1 MGVFLQNYLRRGKEN
16 ISVYISGF
24 DNHDCNSQDPH
35 RSRPSSEYL
44 VDENVYPS
52 REAALEDAIRFL
64 VAMKGKLY
72 NRIEIQEILSRHITV
87 PSDKI
92 LQDVR
97 QEEEL

>member
-1 MGVFLQNYLRRGKEN
+1 MAVTVKIPTDLARRLN
-16 ISVYISGF
+16 T
-24 DNHDCNSQDPH
+24 
-35 RSRPSSEYL
+35 L
-44 VDENVYPS
+44 VDENLYPS

-72 NRIEIQEILSRHITV
+72 NRSEIQEILSRHITV

>member
-1 MGVFLQNYLRRGKEN
+1 MTVTVKIPTDLDRRL
-16 ISVYISGF
+16 YT
-24 DNHDCNSQDPH
+24 
-35 RSRPSSEYL
+35 L

>member
-1 MGVFLQNYLRRGKEN
+1 MMAVTVKIPQDLARRLN
-16 ISVYISGF
+16 T
-24 DNHDCNSQDPH
+24 
-35 RSRPSSEYL
+35 L
-44 VDENVYPS
+44 VDENLYPS
-52 REAALEDAIRFL
+52 QEAALEDAIRFL

-72 NRIEIQEILSRHITV
+72 NRSEIQEILSRYILV

>member
-1 MGVFLQNYLRRGKEN
+1 MAVTVKIPQDLARRLN
-16 ISVYISGF
+16 T
-24 DNHDCNSQDPH
+24 
-35 RSRPSSEYL
+35 L
-44 VDENVYPS
+44 VDENLYPS
-52 REAALEDAIRFL
+52 QEAALEDAIRFL

-72 NRIEIQEILSRHITV
+72 NRSEIQEILSRYILV